1 MKEKKQV
8 LKFIIKC
15 IAIPA
20 AAVFVI
26 YLLNRPY
33 KQIDD
38 EKYMDFWD
46 LRMLGNQI
54 QPEQIDFANVGSS
67 HGAYNFNYAKLEE
80 QDKTCFNFGHA
91 SQTYAYD
98 LALLKEYHEYLDE
111 GCLLF
116 IPVSYFSFNNE
127 TVNESEAQAL
137 SIKYYHFLSPK
148 NVPDYDL
155 YTDIV
160 TTKLPILSAGTDILK
175 LFPDL
180 NLTLKVQAAEG
191 EDNGINVE
199 EFASRAQQRYDRHFN
214 NKDAYFLPE
223 RIEELHEIIS
233 YCEEHEIIP
242 ILITTPFSQYY
253 TDLVSDEFMQEF
265 QSVVDGV
272 IDDTGVSYYDYSHDE
287 RFQSHLEY
295 FSDADH
301 LNEEGQQYFME
312 VLMED
317 VTELQEALN

>member
-1 MKEKKQV
+1 MQEKKNV

-20 AAVFVI
+20 TAVFII

-38 EKYMDFWD
+38 EKYMDFWG
-46 LRMLGNQI
+46 LRMFGNQI
-54 QPEQIDFANVGSS
+54 QLEEIDVANVGSS
-67 HGAYNFNYAKLEE
+67 HGAYNFNYTMVEE
-80 QDKTCFNFGHA
+80 MGKECFNFGHA

-98 LALLKEYHEYLDE
+98 LALLKEYGDYLDG
-111 GCLLF
+111 GCVLF

-127 TVNESEAQAL
+127 TVNEEEAEAL
-137 SIKYYHFLSPK
+137 SVKYYHFLSPK

-191 EDNGINVE
+191 EDNGINLE
-199 EFASRAQQRYDRHFN
+199 EFANRAWQRYDRHFN
-214 NKDAYFLPE
+214 NKDEYFLPE
-223 RIEELHEIIS
+223 RIEELHDIIA
-233 YCEEHEIIP
+233 YCKEHNIVP
-242 ILITTPFSQYY
+242 VLITTPFSQYY
-253 TDLVSDEFMQEF
+253 TDLVSDEFLQQF
-265 QSVVDGV
+265 QSVVDEIV
-272 IDDTGVSYYDYSHDE
+272 DDTGVSYYDYSHDE

-312 VLMED
+312 VLIDD
-317 VTELQEALN
+317 VTELQEELY

>member
-1 MKEKKQV
+1 MQEKKHV

-38 EKYMDFWD
+38 EKYMDFWN

-54 QPEQIDFANVGSS
+54 QEEQIDFANVGSS

-98 LALLKEYHEYLDE
+98 LALLKEYHKYLDE

-148 NVPDYDL
+148 NIPDYDL

-191 EDNGINVE
+191 EDNGINLE

-214 NKDAYFLPE
+214 NKDEYFLPE
-223 RIEELHEIIS
+223 RIEELYDIIA

-272 IDDTGVSYYDYSHDE
+272 VNDTGVSYYDFSHDE

-301 LNEEGQQYFME
+301 LNEDGQYYFME
-312 VLMED
+312 ILVEE
-317 VTELQEALN
+317 VTELQEALD